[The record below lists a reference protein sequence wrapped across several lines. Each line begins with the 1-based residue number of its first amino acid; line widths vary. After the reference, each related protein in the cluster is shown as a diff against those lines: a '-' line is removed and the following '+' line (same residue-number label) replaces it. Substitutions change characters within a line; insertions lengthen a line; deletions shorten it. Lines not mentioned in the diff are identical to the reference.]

1 MSEEPPGLAVDGRLF
16 NAARNG
22 DVDTLAA
29 LLDKH
34 PEKLHAR
41 AKPYEWTLLH
51 LAARHLATVDL
62 LLKRGLDVNTRE
74 KGDNTC
80 AMHWAA
86 AAGQLDVVRRL
97 ADAGG
102 DVIGH
107 GDDHELRLRQ
117 TLTGA

>member
-1 MSEEPPGLAVDGRLF
+1 MSERASGRSTVDEQLF
-16 NAARNG
+16 DAARNG

-29 LLDKH
+29 LLDTY
-34 PEKLHAR
+34 PDKLHAR
-41 AKPYEWTLLH
+41 AQPYESTLLH
-51 LAARHLATVDL
+51 LAARHLGAVDL
-62 LLKRGLDVNTRE
+62 LLNRGCAVNARE
-74 KGDNTC
+74 KGDNTY

-107 GDDHELRLRQ
+107 GDDHELVALH
-117 TLTGA
+117 GAI